1 MARRLMVV
9 LILMIAV
16 APMAFGQMM
25 TEKLDTA
32 AISMIKDEGMNRSQV
47 MEILSYLTDVYGP
60 RLTWSPEYREAAE
73 WTSAKLKEWG
83 LQNVRFTNF
92 EPSGKGWTLK
102 KFSANV
108 ISPRSYPLIA
118 YPKAWTPGTKGTVRG
133 EAVILD
139 AQTEADL
146 AKYKGKLK
154 NAFVLT
160 SEARDLPAHFAAQG
174 YRLSDSALLDLSS
187 AGMPGAVRRGG
198 RRAMG
203 DSAMIARF
211 LSQAQ
216 FAAKKIEFCMSEG
229 AAALLD
235 AARGDGGT
243 IFVSQA
249 SVPRAPQGL
258 NDLFGGRVSPYAE
271 DAPKILPQVAVA
283 AEHYNR
289 MVRMIKKGQ
298 KVMVEMNLEV
308 EMTKAVPGF
317 NIIAEIPGTDL
328 KDEIVMVGGHFDS
341 WHAGTGATD
350 DGTGSAASM
359 EAVRIIKKL
368 GLKPRRT
375 IRIGLWGGEEQGL
388 LGSRGYVKDTFGE
401 READM
406 MQMMMGRASS
416 GPLKTK
422 PEYEKFSVYFNHDN
436 GTGKIRGIYLQGNE
450 AARGIFREWFAAVDD
465 PTAQTI
471 SLSNTGGTDHLAFDA
486 IGLPGFQFIQDP
498 IEYDSRTHHSNMDV
512 YERVQEGDMKQA
524 STIMAIFLY
533 NAATRDAK
541 FPRKPEPASPGRGA
555 PSGSN

>member
-1 MARRLMVV
+1 MAKRLMIF
-9 LILMIAV
+9 LILVVAV
-16 APMAFGQMM
+16 APLTLGQMM

-32 AISMIKDEGMNRSQV
+32 AMSVIKNEGMNNSQV

-73 WTSAKLKEWG
+73 WTSGKLKEWG
-83 LQNVRFTNF
+83 LENIHYTNF

-108 ISPRSYPLIA
+108 VSPRAYPLIA

-133 EAVILD
+133 EAVIVD

-154 NAFVLT
+154 NAFVLMT
-160 SEARDLPAHFAAQG
+160 EERELPAHFKAQG
-174 YRLSDSALLDLSS
+174 YRLADSSLLDLSN
-187 AGMPGAVRRGG
+187 AGMPGAARRGG
-198 RRAMG
+198 RRQMG
-203 DSAMIARF
+203 DSAAIARF
-211 LSQAQ
+211 LTQAQ
-216 FAAKKIEFCMSEG
+216 FQAKKMEFMMNEG

-235 AARGDGGT
+235 GARGDGGT
-243 IFVSQA
+243 MFVSQA

-258 NDLFGGRVSPYAE
+258 SDLFGGRVSPYSA

-289 MVRMIKKGQ
+289 MVRMIKKGR
-298 KVMVEMNLEV
+298 KVTIEMNLEV
-308 EMTKAVPGF
+308 EITKAVPGF

-350 DGTGSAASM
+350 DGTGSAASL

-375 IRIGLWGGEEQGL
+375 IRIALWGGEEQGL
-388 LGSRGYVKDTFGE
+388 LGSRGYVKDTYGE
-401 READM
+401 RQADM
-406 MQMMMGRASS
+406 MQMMMGGAT

-422 PEYEKFSVYFNHDN
+422 PGYEKFSVYFNHDN
-436 GTGKIRGIYLQGNE
+436 GTGRLRGIYLQGNE
-450 AARGIFREWFAAVDD
+450 EARGIFRQWFAALDD
-465 PTAQTI
+465 PTAETI

-498 IEYDSRTHHSNMDV
+498 VEYDTRTHHSNMDV
-512 YERVQEGDMKQA
+512 YERVQADDMKQA
-524 STIMAIFLY
+524 SAVMAVFLY
-533 NAATRDAK
+533 NAAMRDQK
-541 FPRKPEPASPGRGA
+541 FPRKPEPVRPQGA
-555 PSGSN
+555 PSGAN

>member
-1 MARRLMVV
+1 MAKRLMIL
-9 LILMIAV
+9 LILVIAV
-16 APMAFGQMM
+16 APLTLGQTM
-25 TEKLDTA
+25 TEKLDTTV
-32 AISMIKDEGMNRSQV
+32 ISMIKDEGMNKSQV

-73 WTSAKLKEWG
+73 WTSSKLKEWG
-83 LQNVRFTNF
+83 LQNVHYTNF

-108 ISPRSYPLIA
+108 ISPRAYPIIA

-133 EAVILD
+133 EAVVVD
-139 AQTEADL
+139 AQNEADL

-160 SEARDLPAHFAAQG
+160 TEERELPAHFKAQG
-174 YRLSDSALLDLSS
+174 YRLADSSLLDLSN
-187 AGMPGAVRRGG
+187 AGMPGAARRGG
-198 RRAMG
+198 RRQMG
-203 DSAMIARF
+203 DSAAIARF
-211 LSQAQ
+211 LAQAQ
-216 FAAKKIEFCMSEG
+216 FQAKKLEFFMNEG

-235 AARGDGGT
+235 GARGDGGT

-249 SVPRAPQGL
+249 SVPRAPQSL
-258 NDLFGGRVSPYAE
+258 SDLFGGRVSPYAA

-283 AEHYNR
+283 GEHYNR

-298 KVMVEMNLEV
+298 KVTIEMNLEV
-308 EMTKAVPGF
+308 EFTKAAPGF

-350 DGTGSAASM
+350 DATGSAASL

-375 IRIGLWGGEEQGL
+375 IRIALWGGEEQGL
-388 LGSRGYVKDTFGE
+388 LGSRGYVKETFGE
-401 READM
+401 RQGD
-406 MQMMMGRASS
+406 QMMGGAT

-436 GTGKIRGIYLQGNE
+436 GTGRLRGIYLQGNE
-450 AARGIFREWFAAVDD
+450 AAREVFRQWFAAFDD
-465 PTAQTI
+465 PNAQTI

-498 IEYDSRTHHSNMDV
+498 IEYDSRTHHSNMDT
-512 YERVQEGDMKQA
+512 YERVQADDMKQA
-524 STIMAIFLY
+524 STVMAVFLY
-533 NAATRDAK
+533 NAAMRDQK
-541 FPRKPEPASPGRGA
+541 FPREPEPVRPASGA
-555 PSGSN
+555 PSGAN